1 MSELSTEIKL
11 YHTRPQSLIDHE
23 QRTTFLRELTAI
35 IRFLADGRANVG
47 LLRRVP
53 EGPIHR
59 DTTDCLAMSDERVA
73 PPQKA
78 LDASELASWTND
90 NGGEYEI

>member
-1 MSELSTEIKL
+1 
-11 YHTRPQSLIDHE
+11 
-23 QRTTFLRELTAI
+23 LRDMIAI

-59 DTTDCLAMSDERVA
+59 DMD
-73 PPQKA
+73 
-78 LDASELASWTND
+78 LDDSM
-90 NGGEYEI
+90 

>member
-1 MSELSTEIKL
+1 MSSARHFYANMI
-11 YHTRPQSLIDHE
+11 
-23 QRTTFLRELTAI
+23 AI

-59 DTTDCLAMSDERVA
+59 DMTDCLAMRVA

-90 NGGEYEI
+90 NGGEYEL